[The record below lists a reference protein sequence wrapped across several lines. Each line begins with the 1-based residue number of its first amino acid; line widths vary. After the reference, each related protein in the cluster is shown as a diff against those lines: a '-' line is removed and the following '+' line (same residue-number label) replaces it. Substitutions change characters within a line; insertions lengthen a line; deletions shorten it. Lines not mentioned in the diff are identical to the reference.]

1 MVTQLENSRLYAV
14 FLGIIAVF
22 VVGVMLLQLKTVLM
36 PFAIAMLLSIIFK
49 PVVLKLRERRVPL
62 VVSLLGI
69 IVIFALVL
77 FLVGWLL
84 FSSVESMISELPKYE
99 AKASILIENLEITVV
114 SWAQRFNSQFA
125 EFQWSDAVQWSSVTA
140 ALSSGVGSFISFV
153 STTFLVLLFMIF
165 ILAGAGQLAEKVRL
179 AFPERY
185 AERVAALIS
194 TVDVQ
199 VRQYLVTKTLISLAT
214 GFITW
219 LVLFLLGVDFPLVWG
234 FTAYVLNYIP
244 NIGSTIAV
252 IFPFLISLLEFD
264 GLAVPL
270 LVLLGLGA
278 LQMTMG
284 NVVEPRVMGFSLN
297 MSPLLIIVSL
307 IFWGWLWGLWG
318 MILAVPL
325 TATAKIIFEN
335 VEPLYPISVLMSGEN
350 GAPQAS

>member
-1 MVTQLENSRLYAV
+1 M

-22 VVGVMLLQLKTVLM
+22 VVGVTLLQLKTLLM

-49 PVVLKLRERRVPL
+49 PIVMRLREHRVPL
-62 VVSLLGI
+62 VLSLLGI
-69 IVIFALVL
+69 IVIFSLVL

-84 FSSVESMISELPKYE
+84 FASVESMIAELPKYE
-99 AKASILIENLEITVV
+99 AKASILVEDLELTII
-114 SWAQRFNSQFA
+114 SWGQRFNSQFA
-125 EFQWSDAVQWSSVTA
+125 EFQWSDAIQWSSVTA
-140 ALSSGVGSFISFV
+140 ALGSGVGSFISFV

-165 ILAGAGQLAEKVRL
+165 ILAGAGQLAAKVRI

-185 AERVAALIS
+185 AERVSQLIS
-194 TVDVQ
+194 TVDSQ

-219 LVLFLLGVDFPLVWG
+219 LVLYLLGVDFPLVWG

-264 GLAVPL
+264 SLVIPIV
-270 LVLLGLGA
+270 VLLGLGSV
-278 LQMTMG
+278 QMTMG

-297 MSPLLIIVSL
+297 LSPLLIIVSL
-307 IFWGWLWGLWG
+307 IFWGWLWGIWG

-335 VEPLYPISVLMSGEN
+335 IKPLKPISVLMSGDN
-350 GAPQAS
+350 GVPRPR